1 MGFYLSPA
9 KGKPYSGIVAE
20 NHGHFTLHTREGG
33 PPDGSNIL
41 WRNTEEADTVQGD
54 GIQKALS

>member
-54 GIQKALS
+54 GI